1 MKVKHTAIIY
11 IIIGLFHILP
21 IQPKAQN
28 KIEFN
33 KLINDLG
40 TFSEDSKPKTCTF
53 KFTNHQAKAIAI
65 AHVQSTCGCAVPQY
79 TKKAIKREKVGKLK
93 LLIIRRADRGSST
106 EPFSSVFLIK
116 LKKHAYL

>member
-53 KFTNHQAKAIAI
+53 KFTNHQAKAIKYMWLCC
-65 AHVQSTCGCAVPQY
+65 STIYKESHQTGR
-79 TKKAIKREKVGKLK
+79 KWGN
-93 LLIIRRADRGSST
+93 
-106 EPFSSVFLIK
+106 
-116 LKKHAYL
+116 

>member
-65 AHVQSTCGCAVPQY
+65 AHVQSTCGCAV
-79 TKKAIKREKVGKLK
+79 
-93 LLIIRRADRGSST
+93 ST
-106 EPFSSVFLIK
+106 IYKESHQTGRK
-116 LKKHAYL
+116 WGN

>member
-40 TFSEDSKPKTCTF
+40 TFSEDSKP
-53 KFTNHQAKAIAI
+53 NL
-65 AHVQSTCGCAVPQY
+65 P
-79 TKKAIKREKVGKLK
+79 
-93 LLIIRRADRGSST
+93 IIRQKR
-106 EPFSSVFLIK
+106 
-116 LKKHAYL
+116 

>member
-40 TFSEDSKPKTCTF
+40 TFSEDSKLVHS
-53 KFTNHQAKAIAI
+53 N
-65 AHVQSTCGCAVPQY
+65 VPITRQ
-79 TKKAIKREKVGKLK
+79 KR
-93 LLIIRRADRGSST
+93 
-106 EPFSSVFLIK
+106 
-116 LKKHAYL
+116 

>member
-40 TFSEDSKPKTCTF
+40 L
-53 KFTNHQAKAIAI
+53 
-65 AHVQSTCGCAVPQY
+65 ST
-79 TKKAIKREKVGKLK
+79 
-93 LLIIRRADRGSST
+93 
-106 EPFSSVFLIK
+106 
-116 LKKHAYL
+116 